1 MEEHNVAFSF
11 DIAVLSCIVCEK
23 IKKTE
28 MISLVVAGGHC
39 FEVVQNLPLARKR
52 VIIFHLGFAK
62 KYLSKE
68 TKDDL

>member
-1 MEEHNVAFSF
+1 MLHSALTLLCCL
-11 DIAVLSCIVCEK
+11 VLFVREK
-23 IKKTE
+23 KKTE
-28 MISLVVAGGHC
+28 MISLAVAGGHC